1 MHKYIPRV
9 HIVRADDLMKINF
22 CEFVTFSFEES
33 EFIAVTAY
41 QNEQVS
47 VWPIHDYFLTLLAPL
62 LGRSPHTI
70 YSVLVINIHRTQ
82 FVMVTFKR
90 TTGGWVGGG
99 SNLKSFHTFVNLS
112 LGSCLVKSCHVKSS
126 RPTPYLV
133 QPFRGFI
140 KACLCKSA

>member
-47 VWPIHDYFLTLLAPL
+47 SVPSSYINLRNGFIFRILL
-62 LGRSPHTI
+62 I
-70 YSVLVINIHRTQ
+70 YGSAFYLIIP
-82 FVMVTFKR
+82 FIGIGCGSR
-90 TTGGWVGGG
+90 TTYNKPGCTGIPQ
-99 SNLKSFHTFVNLS
+99 LSFWEYNRE
-112 LGSCLVKSCHVKSS
+112 G
-126 RPTPYLV
+126 Y
-133 QPFRGFI
+133 
-140 KACLCKSA
+140 

>member
-47 VWPIHDYFLTLLAPL
+47 AAALRRLNPLGFDLLCSFGALLHSRLRHTLCRLRWL
-62 LGRSPHTI
+62 E
-70 YSVLVINIHRTQ
+70 
-82 FVMVTFKR
+82 MVVR
-90 TTGGWVGGG
+90 
-99 SNLKSFHTFVNLS
+99 N
-112 LGSCLVKSCHVKSS
+112 
-126 RPTPYLV
+126 
-133 QPFRGFI
+133 
-140 KACLCKSA
+140 